1 MEHPSS
7 GKVNASHHQL
17 GAIAQYRARKRAAAI
32 RSGATPSRSR
42 RCLEVELQRKLDRA
56 WPIGRR
62 QDCARPAGN
71 VNQTVVAEEWQPR
84 LIAGLRALECGVIPN
99 VEELRPEFHRL
110 PFSHARHLDQREVPV
125 LLEGT
130 AEDIAA
136 EQAYGATACAFR
148 IGDRLS
154 GHWVSPQG
162 AGDNRILVVD
172 ADAAEPEGVEID
184 VTVEPILDASRSQDL
199 RARDRQRLVIR
210 VHVVRVLQRW
220 RAAVKDQEW
229 RTRLEGGDAVKR
241 PAIDELAPSAVLNTG
256 PTGKGQFPVV
266 ADHQPVRPVKV
277 RQAAAGA

>member
-17 GAIAQYRARKRAAAI
+17 GAIAQYRAHKRAAAR

-84 LIAGLRALECGVIPN
+84 LIAGLRALECGVIPD

-110 PFSHARHLDQREVPV
+110 PFGHARDLDQREVPV
-125 LLEGT
+125 LLEGP
-130 AEDIAA
+130 AEDIAT
-136 EQAYGATACAFR
+136 EQAFGATACAR
-148 IGDRLS
+148 R
-154 GHWVSPQG
+154 VR
-162 AGDNRILVVD
+162 AGDDRILVVD
-172 ADAAEPEGVEID
+172 AGAAEPEGVEID
-184 VTVEPILDASRSQDL
+184 VTVEPIPDASRSQDL

-256 PTGKGQFPVV
+256 PTGKGQFPVI
-266 ADHQPVRPVKV
+266 ADYQPVRPVKV